1 MNNNDIETNGISS
14 KDKSVI
20 AQPNARRPGP
30 PTKYTPKTV
39 ARLVG
44 AVGDGLGLNQ
54 ACVVASISYGTL
66 MKWQREK
73 PDLAQKLEYAKE
85 KSALKHLNII
95 KAAAER
101 GDWRASEAFLKLTR
115 PEIYR
120 KAPAEPSQNYTQ
132 INTAIT
138 LTPEQQERIWQQR
151 KRILAS
157 MPDTEYYRE
166 ELRKAETALRQLRAA
181 EVVES
186 QPAPAEQTVQKA
198 EIVDEKPRQPPPVTA
213 GPESEPEQPQRQS
226 AEEQRQSAL
235 LRQRW
240 QNYQRA
246 DDEPE
251 RPNDGVPR
259 LL

>member
-1 MNNNDIETNGISS
+1 
-14 KDKSVI
+14 
-20 AQPNARRPGP
+20 
-30 PTKYTPKTV
+30 
-39 ARLVG
+39 
-44 AVGDGLGLNQ
+44 
-54 ACVVASISYGTL
+54 
-66 MKWQREK
+66 
-73 PDLAQKLEYAKE
+73 
-85 KSALKHLNII
+85 
-95 KAAAER
+95 
-101 GDWRASEAFLKLTR
+101 
-115 PEIYR
+115 
-120 KAPAEPSQNYTQ
+120 
-132 INTAIT
+132 
-138 LTPEQQERIWQQR
+138 
-151 KRILAS
+151 

-186 QPAPAEQTVQKA
+186 QPPPAEQPVQKA